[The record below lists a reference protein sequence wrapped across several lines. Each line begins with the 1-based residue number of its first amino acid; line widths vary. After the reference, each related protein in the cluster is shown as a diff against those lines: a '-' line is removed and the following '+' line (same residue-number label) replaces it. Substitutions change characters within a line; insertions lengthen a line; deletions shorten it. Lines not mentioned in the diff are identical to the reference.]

1 MPRVSTPLERLA
13 GHHRL
18 SRVRRRPYTLLVGV
32 SVVMGIAAVV
42 TSLALGEGLKDP
54 DGSLGPSWFRLPM
67 MVLGA
72 FVVDVVPRSLW
83 RSRANPRSLLTQTRR
98 VIAEHWNRERI
109 TLVVVGLVTFYIT
122 YVSYRNLKNF
132 LPRVNHT
139 LHDTQLHAIDKAL
152 MFGHEP
158 AVLLHQ
164 LLGETYAA
172 HVLALVYLLFLPI
185 SPLSL
190 IVYLVWARDLT
201 IGYWYATAQCFAWAL
216 GTVSYYLLPTLGPN
230 FAYVWLYKDLDQ
242 TSVAAMQ
249 ESLYYSRGDVRFNPL
264 HTDSIQ
270 SVAGFASLHVGI
282 ILTLALVTHY
292 TVQHALIRRVTW
304 LFFGLTVLSTL
315 YFGWHYIADD
325 VGGAAIAIV
334 AVWLGGLAT
343 GHKFYGHGRAGF
355 GRIAAPAAKVDGQ
368 DASQA
373 SASR

>member
-1 MPRVSTPLERLA
+1 VPHVSVTLVRSPEPL
-13 GHHRL
+13 RL
-18 SRVRRRPYTLLVGV
+18 SRVRRRPYALLAGV
-32 SVVMGIAAVV
+32 AVVMGIAALI
-42 TSLALGEGLKDP
+42 TSAALGESLKDP

-72 FVVDVVPRSLW
+72 FVVDVVPRAVW
-83 RSRANPRSLLTQTRR
+83 RSRGRFRSFGAQARG
-98 VIAEHWNRERI
+98 VIREHWTRERVS
-109 TLVVVGLVTFYIT
+109 LVVIGLVTFYVT

-132 LPRVNHT
+132 LPRVNDS
-139 LHDTQLHAIDKAL
+139 LHDTQLHAIDRAL

-158 AVLLHQ
+158 AVLLHH
-164 LLGETYAA
+164 LLGETYSA
-172 HVLALVYLLFLPI
+172 HVLAIVYLMFLPI

-190 IVYLVWARDLT
+190 IVYLVWARDVT
-201 IGYWYATAQCFAWAL
+201 VGYWYATAQCLAWAM

-282 ILTLALVTHY
+282 ILTLALVTHF
-292 TVQHALIRRVTW
+292 TVRHTWIRRGTW
-304 LFFGLTVLSTL
+304 VYFGLTVVSTL

-325 VGGAAIAIV
+325 VGGAVIAIL

-343 GHKFYGHGRAGF
+343 GQRFLRRGGS
-355 GRIAAPAAKVDGQ
+355 VVL
-368 DASQA
+368 
-373 SASR
+373 ASRATLAPVDAPDTSHAAVPH

>member
-1 MPRVSTPLERLA
+1 MPHVSTLLERWA
-13 GHHRL
+13 EHHRL
-18 SRVRRRPYTLLVGV
+18 SQVRRRPYALLVGV
-32 SVVMGIAAVV
+32 AIVMGIAAVV

-83 RSRANPRSLLTQTRR
+83 RSRTSPRSFVSNVRR
-98 VIAEHWNRERI
+98 VVSEHWTRERI
-109 TLVVVGLVTFYIT
+109 TLVVVGLVTFYVT

-172 HVLALVYLLFLPI
+172 HVLALIYLMFLPI

-190 IVYLVWARDLT
+190 IIYLVWARDVS
-201 IGYWYATAQCFAWAL
+201 IGYWYATAQCLAWAF

-292 TVQHALIRRVTW
+292 TVRHAWIRRGTW
-304 LFFGLTVLSTL
+304 LYFGLTVLSTL

-325 VGGAAIAIV
+325 VGGATIAV
-334 AVWLGGLAT
+334 VSVWLGGLAT
-343 GHKFYGHGRAGF
+343 GQKFYRHRSGGAGRTTGSDVSVE
-355 GRIAAPAAKVDGQ
+355 GPDPSQAPA
-368 DASQA
+368 
-373 SASR
+373 SR

>member
-1 MPRVSTPLERLA
+1 M
-13 GHHRL
+13 GHLRL
-18 SRVRRRPYTLLVGV
+18 SRVRQRPYALLVGV
-32 SVVMGIAAVV
+32 AVVMGVAAIL

-67 MVLGA
+67 MLLGA
-72 FVVDVVPRSLW
+72 FVVDVLPRSLW
-83 RSRANPRSLLTQTRR
+83 RARRSPLTFGSQVRR
-98 VIAEHWNRERI
+98 IIREHWTRPRI
-109 TLVVVGLVTFYIT
+109 TLVVVGLVTFYVT

-132 LPRVNHT
+132 LPQVNHT
-139 LHDTQLHAIDKAL
+139 LHDAQLHAIDKAL

-164 LLGETYAA
+164 LLGETYSA
-172 HVLALVYLLFLPI
+172 HVLAFVYLLFLPI

-190 IVYLVWARDLT
+190 IVYLVWARDVS
-201 IGYWYATAQCFAWAL
+201 IGYWYATAQCLAWAL

-249 ESLYYSRGDVRFNPL
+249 ESLYYSRGEVRFNPL

-282 ILTLALVTHY
+282 VLTLTLVTHF
-292 TVQHALIRRVTW
+292 TVRHAWIRRSTW
-304 LFFGLTVLSTL
+304 LYFALTVVSTL

-325 VGGAAIAIV
+325 VAGAAIAV
-334 AVWLGGLAT
+334 VSVWLGGRAT
-343 GHKFYGHGRAGF
+343 GHTFDRHWLRPRHGTSGPDMTEE
-355 GRIAAPAAKVDGQ
+355 GR
-368 DASQA
+368 DASQEPA
-373 SASR
+373 TR

>member
-1 MPRVSTPLERLA
+1 M
-13 GHHRL
+13 
-18 SRVRRRPYTLLVGV
+18 GV
-32 SVVMGIAAVV
+32 AAVA
-42 TSLALGEGLKDP
+42 TSLALGEGLTDP

-72 FVVDVVPRSLW
+72 FVVDVVPRALW
-83 RSRANPRSLLTQTRR
+83 RSRRR
-98 VIAEHWNRERI
+98 ILSCGSQARAIITEHWTRERI
-109 TLVVVGLVTFYIT
+109 SLVVVGLVSFYVT

-172 HVLALVYLLFLPI
+172 HVLALVYLMFLPI

-190 IVYLVWARDLT
+190 IVYLVWARDVS
-201 IGYWYATAQCFAWAL
+201 IGYWYATAQCLAWAF

-292 TVQHALIRRVTW
+292 TVRHAWIRRGTW
-304 LFFGLTVLSTL
+304 LYFGLTVLSTL

-325 VGGAAIAIV
+325 VGGAVIAIV
-334 AVWLGGLAT
+334 SVWLGGLAT
-343 GHKFYGHGRAGF
+343 GQRFYRHGRGWARRATGPV
-355 GRIAAPAAKVDGQ
+355 ATVDDQ